1 MLLTHGY
8 NKNQELMEYVQKF
21 SSFVSQQ
28 RLALRSKGQCV
39 FRRNESWLDKEKNV
53 IRLEKSDARMVR

>member
-1 MLLTHGY
+1 
-8 NKNQELMEYVQKF
+8 MEYVQKF

-28 RLALRSKGQCV
+28 RLALRSKEQCV